1 MAIIILINCPA
12 SFSFSL
18 KCSNVRTVKDKYL
31 LYVFLRFYNIC
42 DAMIQ
47 VVWQRTT
54 YITLEAIAG
63 FGKILP
69 PWQVIIYS
77 LNYFA
82 DNGLCQLSVAR
93 VMYCSINFR
102 HDPRFLKSAI

>member
-1 MAIIILINCPA
+1 M
-12 SFSFSL
+12 
-18 KCSNVRTVKDKYL
+18 
-31 LYVFLRFYNIC
+31 YNIC

-102 HDPRFLKSAI
+102 HDPQFLKSAIQVEQALTRRSLLMQM